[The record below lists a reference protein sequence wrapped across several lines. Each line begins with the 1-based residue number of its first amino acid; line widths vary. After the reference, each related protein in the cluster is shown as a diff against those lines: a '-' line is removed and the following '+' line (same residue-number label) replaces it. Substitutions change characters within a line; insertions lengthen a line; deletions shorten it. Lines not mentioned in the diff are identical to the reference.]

1 MTLSGEEVYMFHF
14 NVPIIVGFFGE
25 DCEHC
30 SFLSSFLFELNH
42 VPLSDILYTEDEMS
56 VIFICDL
63 MHTTIALTQA

>member
-1 MTLSGEEVYMFHF
+1 MFHF
-14 NVPIIVGFFGE
+14 NVLIIVFFFRE

-42 VPLSDILYTEDEMS
+42 VPLSDILYTEDDMS

-63 MHTTIALTQA
+63 MHTTIALT

>member
-1 MTLSGEEVYMFHF
+1 MFHF
-14 NVPIIVGFFGE
+14 NVPFIVFFFWK

-30 SFLSSFLFELNH
+30 LFLSFFLFELNH
-42 VPLSDILYTEDEMS
+42 VPLSDILYTEDNMS